1 MNFSASHPEGISYEF
16 GTFLHK
22 ALEGFV
28 SPCRSIKKLQNWY
41 AQQVPMKSS
50 KWRDSWRNA
59 WKKKRKQRRKARKDT
74 EAAHAVATLTTCKT
88 KRRLHVQSPLVYSA
102 KGKNSTLSVPLPD
115 FKQLRNSKG
124 RSRAV
129 QAIRFYARENTGSRN
144 KPCCYMLVPAGLTP
158 GKKRS
163 AEYSLGQEFGAN
175 KTYLQFFKEH
185 VAYAVGGFTRFRQLY
200 AWCNNNRKSFINL
213 VQQLWKLHHQMVM
226 NNRAAPDLVWRI
238 DRSLLDPDMTYIK
251 EKMFRDLPDCGMGLF
266 ATRKNKTTFYF
277 DGPPDVTERFS
288 LKEKTPTKMQGHYFA
303 GCPGS
308 DEVVVCTKESLR
320 VRAIHHT
327 YIINH
332 SSDNPTHEFDYCHAQ
347 NKPCLVPRRD
357 AEEGEEYTFCYNML
371 REGAK
376 DVETEPTPPPSDN
389 EGDGDESDFSE
400 VEGEDEVEGESQP
413 VQPQVQPDLNPKV
426 DV

>member
-1 MNFSASHPEGISYEF
+1 MLHQCTGKRCTTLFMQANTPQSTSGLNMLSNTANAVARLSTPAVTVSTPVLKTPVVEPASTSASASASASQKRERTLSWTVESNFTKGKQVKITIRPAGKKFTIVFPKLVTQTGKRGYMNFSASHPEGISYEF

-22 ALEGFV
+22 ALEAFV

-185 VAYAVGGFTRFRQLY
+185 VAYA
-200 AWCNNNRKSFINL
+200 
-213 VQQLWKLHHQMVM
+213 
-226 NNRAAPDLVWRI
+226 
-238 DRSLLDPDMTYIK
+238 
-251 EKMFRDLPDCGMGLF
+251 
-266 ATRKNKTTFYF
+266 
-277 DGPPDVTERFS
+277 
-288 LKEKTPTKMQGHYFA
+288 
-303 GCPGS
+303 
-308 DEVVVCTKESLR
+308 
-320 VRAIHHT
+320 
-327 YIINH
+327 
-332 SSDNPTHEFDYCHAQ
+332 
-347 NKPCLVPRRD
+347 
-357 AEEGEEYTFCYNML
+357 
-371 REGAK
+371 
-376 DVETEPTPPPSDN
+376 
-389 EGDGDESDFSE
+389 
-400 VEGEDEVEGESQP
+400 
-413 VQPQVQPDLNPKV
+413 
-426 DV
+426 